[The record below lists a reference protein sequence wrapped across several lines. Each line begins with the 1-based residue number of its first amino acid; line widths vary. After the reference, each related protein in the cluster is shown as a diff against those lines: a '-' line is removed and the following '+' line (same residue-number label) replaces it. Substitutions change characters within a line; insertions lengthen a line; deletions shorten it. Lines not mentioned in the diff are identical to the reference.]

1 MSRLFI
7 FADEA
12 GCFNFTRKPGASRYY
27 IVCTISCS
35 SCATLG
41 TSLLDL
47 RRQLIWEKAPVDEY
61 FHASEDKQVV
71 RDRVFAELQ
80 KHNFSIEA
88 TILEKSKAYPQV
100 RPTNHRFYQYGWFYH
115 FKYAARKMI
124 NSAITELQI
133 TTASVGTQKGQAH
146 FSAAVNDVVQQV
158 IGGGR
163 THRTNFCRSIADPCL
178 QAADYCTWA
187 IQKKWESG
195 DVRSYDL
202 IKGRIIHEVDM
213 WAHGTVHLY

>member
-80 KHNFSIEA
+80 KHKFSIEA

-133 TTASVGTQKGQAH
+133 TT
-146 FSAAVNDVVQQV
+146 
-158 IGGGR
+158 R
-163 THRTNFCRSIADPCL
+163 L
-178 QAADYCTWA
+178 Q
-187 IQKKWESG
+187 
-195 DVRSYDL
+195 
-202 IKGRIIHEVDM
+202 
-213 WAHGTVHLY
+213 